1 VSKQELEMASKLIDS
16 YKGPWQPAKYKD
28 TYRDELR
35 AVIKAKERGGK
46 VAEAREPEPEAPP
59 DLMEA
64 LRQSVRSA
72 GAGAPRRKRAK
83 R

>member
-1 VSKQELEMASKLIDS
+1 MASKLIDS
-16 YKGPWQPAKYKD
+16 YSGPWKPAKYKD

-35 AVIKAKERGGK
+35 AAIEAKERGGD
-46 VAEAREPEPEAPP
+46 VAEARVPASEAPP

-64 LRQSVRSA
+64 LRQSVESA
-72 GAGAPRRKRAK
+72 GAGSRRRKRAE

>member
-1 VSKQELEMASKLIDS
+1 MASKLIDS
-16 YKGPWQPAKYKD
+16 YSGPWKPAKYKD

-35 AVIKAKERGGK
+35 AAIEAKERGGD
-46 VAEAREPEPEAPP
+46 VAEARVPASEAPP

-64 LRQSVRSA
+64 LRQSVESA
-72 GAGAPRRKRAK
+72 GAGSRRRKRAA